1 MRISDWS
8 SDVCSSDLGLS
19 SLLRGKRFSRN
30 TRRRS
35 ESFALLKDTR
45 LIMYI
50 ISMIKRADSIMPYVS
65 HEFPQ
70 RRDVQSGQRGRKCE
84 HVQTKPWRAPLKRSG
99 GQGKDDRKS
108 KRLNSSK

>member
-1 MRISDWS
+1 MAGFSRTFRSVEDAMYFDKS
-8 SDVCSSDLGLS
+8 NSVDGLS

-50 ISMIKRADSIMPYVS
+50 ISMIKRADSMMPYVS

-70 RRDVQSGQRGRKCE
+70 RVDVQSGQRGR
-84 HVQTKPWRAPLKRSG
+84 RSEERRV
-99 GQGKDDRKS
+99 GKECVRPCRS
-108 KRLNSSK
+108 RGSPGH

>member
-1 MRISDWS
+1 MDFDKSNSVD
-8 SDVCSSDLGLS
+8 GLS

-50 ISMIKRADSIMPYVS
+50 ISMIKRADSMMPYVS

-70 RRDVQSGQRGRKCE
+70 RVDVQSGQR
-84 HVQTKPWRAPLKRSG
+84 RSEESRVG
-99 GQGKDDRKS
+99 KECVSTVRSRWGQDHEKKKNKQR
-108 KRLNSSK
+108 N

>member
-1 MRISDWS
+1 MDFDKSNSVD
-8 SDVCSSDLGLS
+8 GLS

-45 LIMYI
+45 LILYI
-50 ISMIKRADSIMPYVS
+50 RSMIKRDDSMMPYVS

-70 RRDVQSGQRGRKCE
+70 RVDVQSGQRGRK
-84 HVQTKPWRAPLKRSG
+84 
-99 GQGKDDRKS
+99 DRKRVVEG
-108 KRLNSSK
+108 KRVSERVDVGGRGIIKKKNKNKSH